1 MEPNRPNRD
10 SSVSSWAAPRDDD
23 ARWRHV
29 TDTARD
35 AIVGGDSDGLI
46 VFWNPAAEQLFG
58 YSESEVLG
66 QPLTLLMPERFHAG
80 HRAGL
85 TASVAREGIPPPGRM
100 VEIQALRR
108 DGSEFPAE
116 LSLSSWRDGGAVYFT
131 GVLRDISQ
139 RKRMEAELQQA
150 LAALELRVE
159 QRTAQL
165 SEMNQRLRQEIAE
178 RQRAEREVVE
188 ISLDQQRRIGQEL
201 HDHAGQRLTGLAY
214 IAKGLELKLVDRG
227 LPEAELAR
235 ELAAEL
241 AEVVRH
247 VQALARGLIP
257 WEVTADELVAS
268 LAGLAELTVERSG
281 VEVELWA
288 SPGFKPASDDMA
300 VQLYRIATEALNNAV
315 KHASARRISV
325 TLSAVA
331 DGGFAMRIED
341 DGVGIG
347 DESTDGGNDDGGIVR
362 AELMNSGAGLRIMQY
377 RARALGG
384 DLKIARRPEGGTVI
398 ECRVDPPARVVVAD
412 GERDT

>member
-1 MEPNRPNRD
+1 MESHRHAPD
-10 SSVSSWAAPRDDD
+10 SRVAQWATPRDDD
-23 ARWRHV
+23 VRWRHV

-35 AIVGGDSDGLI
+35 AIVGGDSNGLI

-300 VQLYRIATEALNNAV
+300 VQL
-315 KHASARRISV
+315 
-325 TLSAVA
+325 
-331 DGGFAMRIED
+331 
-341 DGVGIG
+341 
-347 DESTDGGNDDGGIVR
+347 
-362 AELMNSGAGLRIMQY
+362 
-377 RARALGG
+377 
-384 DLKIARRPEGGTVI
+384 
-398 ECRVDPPARVVVAD
+398 
-412 GERDT
+412 